1 MQIEISEIEPCK
13 LAVHYEANFLEISDK
28 RMEVQ
33 NSFKKAPVSGFRPG
47 HASMDAIK
55 MTYGKQIDEALKR
68 ALAEDAYHNTLFE
81 KKLRPHGAPRFN
93 NLLLD
98 GGKFVCEFELYTKPE
113 FELADWKG
121 MEIPQPHET
130 MNANMVLEQM
140 LQEMRTKLGT
150 AEPYGETDFVQNGDS
165 IIVDYEASI
174 DGVKID
180 NLSVTGEMMTIGQN
194 PLKGFDDNFLGMTS
208 GETREFDFDAPDGGL
223 PSVSG
228 KRVHFKVTVATGAK
242 NIPCPLDDELA
253 KKFGKKD
260 YAELLDHVSQA
271 ASARVETNKKMRIHE
286 AIGNKLVANT
296 TIAVPNW
303 MTLSEAQYLSAQ
315 AQMDWNV
322 MQDAD
327 KEKMLHMAEGNVKLT
342 LILDKVREL
351 EPSAQLTDQ
360 EVFGIV
366 KHNLAQSQQGV
377 NLDEVIQQMNRTG
390 YLQIM
395 FSRIRDQNALD
406 CISKQIKV
414 IE

>member
-1 MQIEISEIEPCK
+1 MNIVVEEIEPCK
-13 LAVHYEANFLEISDK
+13 LAVHYEANFVEISDK

-33 NSFKKAPVSGFRPG
+33 NAFKKAPVSGFRPG

-55 MTYGKQIDEALKR
+55 MTYSKQIDEALKR

-113 FELADWKG
+113 FELDDWKG
-121 MEIPQPHET
+121 MEIPQPHQT
-130 MNANMVLEQM
+130 MNTNMILEQM

-180 NLSVTGEMMTIGQN
+180 NLSVVGEMMVVGQN
-194 PLKGFDDNFLGMTS
+194 PLKGFDDNFLGMIS
-208 GETREFDFDAPDGGL
+208 GETREFDFDAPEGGL

-253 KKFGKKD
+253 KKLGKKD

-271 ASARVETNKKMRIHE
+271 AAMRVETNKKTLLHA
-286 AIGNKLVANT
+286 AIGNKMVADT
-296 TIAVPNW
+296 KIAVPNW
-303 MTLSEAQYLSAQ
+303 MTLSEAQYLAAN

-322 MQDAD
+322 MQDTD
-327 KEKMLHMAEGNVKLT
+327 KEKMLQMAEGNVKLT

-351 EPSAQLTDQ
+351 EPAAQLTDQ
-360 EVFGIV
+360 EVFGII
-366 KHNLAQSQQGV
+366 KHNLAQSQQG
-377 NLDEVIQQMNRTG
+377 NLDEVIQNMNRTG
-390 YLQIM
+390 QLQIM
-395 FSRIRDQNALD
+395 FSRIRDVNALD